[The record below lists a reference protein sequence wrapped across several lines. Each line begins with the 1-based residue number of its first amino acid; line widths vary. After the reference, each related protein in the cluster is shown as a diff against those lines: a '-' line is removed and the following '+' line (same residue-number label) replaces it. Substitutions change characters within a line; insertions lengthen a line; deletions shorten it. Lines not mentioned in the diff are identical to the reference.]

1 MKNDRKKPGSPSSLV
16 GLPPWPL
23 MADLS
28 VSDSLDGGLQCGVD
42 LIEIDRI
49 ETAIGRW
56 GERFLNRVWTQR
68 EQLYCRGRFPQLA
81 VRLAA
86 KEAVSKT
93 LGTGVRDIMWREIE
107 VLPDRRGKPL
117 VFLHGAAKERAAAL
131 GLNTWAISL
140 THSRN
145 MACAMVV
152 AWAAPE

>member
-1 MKNDRKKPGSPSSLV
+1 MPEETRPQSPSGQV

-23 MADLS
+23 MAGLTIA
-28 VSDSLDGGLQCGVD
+28 DSMDGGLQCGVD

-49 ETAIGRW
+49 ENAIGRW
-56 GERFLNRVWTQR
+56 GERFLHRVWTDR
-68 EQLYCRGRFPQLA
+68 ELIYCRGRFPQLA
-81 VRLAA
+81 VRFAA

-93 LGTGVRDIMWREIE
+93 LGTGVRGLVWREIE

-117 VFLHGAAKERAAAL
+117 VFLHGAAKTRAAEI

-152 AWAAPE
+152 AWAAPD